1 MDNLLDAKH
10 SVELTG
16 TDCVVA
22 RMALRNFIDTMH
34 EHVTEALK
42 ENNYAAAV
50 THNATIA
57 DAIEVFGKLL

>member
-22 RMALRNFIDTMH
+22 RMALRNFVEVMF